1 MTSGGSLGVQ
11 IAKSHGEAVS
21 SMLPAATSQS
31 LPKAQS
37 FRQRWQALFVSP
49 EPASQVE
56 SREPEKMLSPAS
68 SEPTTRASAKQNRK
82 LSAAFPPTPK
92 QDYADRN
99 LPIDSKLL
107 PVSRKMDPA
116 PTVLFA
122 RQPIA
127 DTSGTSSTRRDA
139 EIRASK
145 EKDHSILSDA
155 SNAPKPNATANSIA
169 HETAILTLPLV
180 PSAVS
185 PATPS
190 VCDSENTK
198 CVSSSNGSFAEQ
210 PNPGSTEPTAIF
222 AGDPVLSVAGNA
234 ISRHSVNS
242 YSRDSVASFNT
253 SSSHEFESFAA
264 DRSYSSLIPG
274 SDLDE
279 PDKTSSPSSIP
290 ALSKALQPEV
300 PDAPQPRILQSRES
314 LTLPAATIHPQNII
328 PIASPSTPPNVSV
341 QELEPLRSSQVKPE
355 IPARTGSVE
364 KRATHS
370 GESSSFAIAPAHAQA
385 SVVVP
390 PPASTHVPGFS
401 NSREPGPIASHSQ
414 NLVREPFTTID
425 AGMADTP
432 PRWIHAG
439 QHQAEAGFE
448 DPSLGWVSVRAQAD
462 AHGVHASLIPS
473 SPDAAQVLDSH
484 LASLNAHVAA
494 EHPKLNPVTISS
506 PQTNWNGHA
515 SGQDPNQNDRP
526 GTNDGNQHQQEDHM
540 PIRKEDDLTHATH
553 RIANTSVLDPPLT
566 ALRSPG
572 GHQVWVVA

>member
-1 MTSGGSLGVQ
+1 MTAGGSLGVQ
-11 IAKSHGEAVS
+11 IAQSHGKGAPS
-21 SMLPAATSQS
+21 SPPTAISQS

-37 FRQRWQALFVSP
+37 FRQRWQALVVSL
-49 EPASQVE
+49 EPASQAE

-68 SEPTTRASAKQNRK
+68 SEPTTCASAKQNRK

-92 QDYADRN
+92 QDYADRI

-107 PVSRKMDPA
+107 HVSRTADPA
-116 PTVLFA
+116 QTILFA

-139 EIRASK
+139 EIRVSK
-145 EKDHSILSDA
+145 EKDHSTPSDA
-155 SNAPKPNATANSIA
+155 SNAPKPNGTANSIA
-169 HETAILTLPLV
+169 HAAAILTLPLV
-180 PSAVS
+180 PSAVP
-185 PATPS
+185 PAAVP

-198 CVSSSNGSFAEQ
+198 CVSASRASFAEQ
-210 PNPGSTEPTAIF
+210 PYPGSTQPTATF
-222 AGDPVLSVAGNA
+222 AGNPVLPVTGNA

-242 YSRDSVASFNT
+242 NSRDFVVSLNP
-253 SSSHEFESFAA
+253 SSSHEFESFAP

-279 PDKTSSPSSIP
+279 PDKTPSSSSIP
-290 ALSKALQPEV
+290 AVSKSPQPEV
-300 PDAPQPRILQSRES
+300 PDAPQPRIVQSRES
-314 LTLPAATIHPQNII
+314 LIYPAASIHQQNTT
-328 PIASPSTPPNVSV
+328 PIASPPGPPHAGL
-341 QELEPLRSSQVKPE
+341 QELEPVRSSKATPG
-355 IPARTGSVE
+355 ITARTASVE

-385 SVVVP
+385 SAAAP

-432 PRWIHAG
+432 PRWVHAG
-439 QHQAEAGFE
+439 QHQAETGFE
-448 DPSLGWVSVRAQAD
+448 DPSLGWVSVRAQTD

-484 LASLNAHVAA
+484 LASLNAHVAT
-494 EHPKLNPVTISS
+494 EYPKLNPVTISS
-506 PQTNWNGHA
+506 PQTNWHGHT

-526 GTNDGNQHQQEDHM
+526 GTNNGNQHQREDHM
-540 PIRKEDDLTHATH
+540 PIRKEDDLIHQTH